1 MAFIKAVF
9 IATGRGRRAEGGGT
23 VRRAKG
29 GGTVRRAEGGGTVWR
44 TEGGGTGGQTV
55 AAQEGRRWRHSQEG
69 RGWWHKLDVYS
80 IRGVSVAPLGLQLL
94 ILFFSLPLPIV
105 SLPSLPVSP

>member
-1 MAFIKAVF
+1 MWLAFRKAVF
-9 IATGRGRRAEGGGT
+9 IVTGRGRRAEGGGT
-23 VRRAKG
+23 VRRADG
-29 GGTVRRAEGGGTVWR
+29 GSTGRQRA
-44 TEGGGTGGQTV
+44 
-55 AAQEGRRWRHSQEG
+55 AAQEG

-80 IRGVSVAPLGLQLL
+80 IRGVSVVPLGLQLL

>member
-1 MAFIKAVF
+1 MWLAFIKAVF

-29 GGTVRRAEGGGTVWR
+29 GGTVRRAEGGGTVRR

-55 AAQEGRRWRHSQEG
+55 AAQEGR
-69 RGWWHKLDVYS
+69 GWPTV
-80 IRGVSVAPLGLQLL
+80 LL
-94 ILFFSLPLPIV
+94 PSALLPI
-105 SLPSLPVSP
+105 PVTIKTAFLKANHIHKRFHWS